1 MFYNKHLE
9 NGVSIIAFN
18 HLISFKCKILIGY
31 LILLIRDMGLDVG
44 IVSIIAFN
52 HLINF
57 NFNDIV

>member
-31 LILLIRDMGLDVG
+31 LILLIRDMGLDLG
-44 IVSIIAFN
+44 IVSITTKPYILQKILN
-52 HLINF
+52 Q
-57 NFNDIV
+57 